1 MTAAV
6 PLAPEPSV
14 ATEITDE
21 FQQVLDL
28 LSVATPPVVFVTGS
42 AGTGKSTLI
51 DVLRSELDKN
61 LVVVAPTGVAALNVQ
76 GQTIHS
82 LFQLPPG
89 PQPRAKRIVGAA
101 KDVVEKMDVLV
112 IDEVSMVRADLL
124 DAIDDSLR
132 LNTGRAGVPF
142 GGKTLVLVGDMH
154 QLPPVIAGPEEKR
167 LFEESYES
175 PYFFSARTLRELPL
189 VTVTLTRSFRQADAH
204 FIEMLDHIRTGS
216 ELEQTV
222 AQLNQAVDEEMVS
235 EETRLV
241 LTSVNARARQFNE
254 QQLAQLSGESWSF
267 DADVNGDWLDNES
280 QLPSPTKLKLKVDAQ
295 VMFTKN
301 GTDWVNGSLGRVVH
315 LEEEVIEIELLGDE
329 QLGQNVFVERESWE
343 RYRYQWDDKRR
354 RVDTEVI
361 GTYTQFP
368 FILAWAVTVHKAQ
381 GLTLEHVR
389 IDLGRGM
396 FAPGQAYVALSRC
409 RTLEGISFNRPL
421 SVADVKCDPLIQS
434 FYRAMDLVAD
444 GEAA

>member
-1 MTAAV
+1 MAV
-6 PLAPEPSV
+6 APRSPEKV
-14 ATEITDE
+14 EIEVTEE

-51 DVLRSELDKN
+51 DVLRYELDQN

-112 IDEVSMVRADLL
+112 IDEISMVRADLL
-124 DAIDDSLR
+124 DAIDDTLR
-132 LNTGRAGVPF
+132 LNTNRPGKPF
-142 GGKTLVLVGDMH
+142 GGKTVVLVGDMH
-154 QLPPVIAGPEEKR
+154 QLPPVVAGREEQR
-167 LFEESYES
+167 LFEEHYES
-175 PYFFSARTLRELPL
+175 PYFFSAMAFRETPM
-189 VTVTLTRSFRQADAH
+189 VTITLTRSFRQADPE
-204 FIEMLDHIRTGS
+204 FIQLLDNIRTGADLGS
-216 ELEQTV
+216 TV
-222 AQLNQAVDEEMVS
+222 DALNATVNEDMMP
-235 EETRLV
+235 EETKLV

-254 QQLAQLSGESWSF
+254 QQLGQLPGELWSF
-267 DADVNGDWLDNES
+267 DAEVNGDWLNKES
-280 QLPSPTKLKLKVDAQ
+280 QLPSPSELRLKIDAQ

-301 GTDWVNGSLGRVVH
+301 GDEWVNGSLGRVIH
-315 LEEEVIEIELLGDE
+315 LDDDVIEIQMLSDE
-329 QLGQNVFVERESWE
+329 VAGKHVFVERESWE
-343 RYRYQWDDKRR
+343 RYRFQWDETRR
-354 RVDTEVI
+354 RVDTESV

-381 GLTLEHVR
+381 GLTLEQVR

-409 RTLEGISFNRPL
+409 RTLDGISFNRPL
-421 SVADVKCDPLIQS
+421 SMDDIKCDPVIQA
-434 FYRAMDLVAD
+434 FYQSSDVATI
-444 GEAA
+444 